1 MTDGV
6 VITRQR
12 LGSDDAEAA
21 VVAPA
26 ETATTR
32 DDDDDDDDD
41 DAADDDDGEGTR
53 APALRI
59 AIPYR
64 EDGSGERGE
73 QLSRLLAR
81 LATMF
86 ASRRRRRVAVVVVV
100 ATQSRDGRRFNRGQ
114 VRLISQ
120 HWSPYDRVGVVNAV
134 P

>member
-41 DAADDDDGEGTR
+41 DDGEGTR
-53 APALRI
+53 APSLVI

-64 EDGSGERGE
+64 EDGSGERGQ

>member
-6 VITRQR
+6 VVTHQR
-12 LGSDDAEAA
+12 LGGDDAEAA

-41 DAADDDDGEGTR
+41 DDGEGTR
-53 APALRI
+53 APSLVI

-64 EDGSGERGE
+64 EDGSGERGQ

>member
-6 VITRQR
+6 VVTRQR
-12 LGSDDAEAA
+12 LGGDDAEAA

-32 DDDDDDDDD
+32 DDDDDDDD
-41 DAADDDDGEGTR
+41 GEGTR
-53 APALRI
+53 APSLVI

>member
-6 VITRQR
+6 VVTHQR
-12 LGSDDAEAA
+12 LGGDDAEEA

-32 DDDDDDDDD
+32 DGDDDDDD
-41 DAADDDDGEGTR
+41 DAPRGEEEGTR
-53 APALRI
+53 APSLVI

-64 EDGSGERGE
+64 EDGSGERGQ